1 MIRCARGGGGVVLAS
16 RFAPSSRE
24 HFFPVPHCSSHLCS
38 SPTPARPPSIRHL
51 WRVSVRFLAAPASP
65 RPPLPIPMLIPSFP
79 LPCRA
84 SRRSSP
90 AGAASDRHA
99 ARLPHSP
106 PVHASGELRLTPDH
120 TLRLLAG
127 PRWLPWPI
135 SPLGRPRR
143 AGCARACAFWPRLA
157 ASKARGLPL
166 TRAWIPDPP

>member
-1 MIRCARGGGGVVLAS
+1 MIRCTRGGGRGFVLAS

-65 RPPLPIPMLIPSFP
+65 LPIPMLIPSFP

-90 AGAASDRHA
+90 TGAASARHA
-99 ARLPHSP
+99 ASLPRRP
-106 PVHASGELRLTPDH
+106 PVHASGERRLAPGHPLRA
-120 TLRLLAG
+120 LAG
-127 PRWLPWPI
+127 LPSPFPPLAVLAVPAARVLARSVRASPRV
-135 SPLGRPRR
+135 
-143 AGCARACAFWPRLA
+143 
-157 ASKARGLPL
+157 KAPGLP
-166 TRAWIPDPP
+166 